1 MSPSLR
7 RTGLTIV
14 LGVIMVLVLS
24 VGGCL
29 PAEYLPTYPNNS
41 SRIAEDFLTTLEVG
55 MESENL
61 QDIARVIDDRYGGYS
76 NGRRTLMDQLGEVFD
91 QYEVQELQLD
101 ARRVTPYRGGITVRT
116 AWTLRWVC
124 RSVNPENGC
133 PEEAKGTTVV
143 REGTTT
149 FDLVQKE
156 MRWVVQDQTGNVLLG
171 LFEPGESVE

>member
-1 MSPSLR
+1 
-7 RTGLTIV
+7 
-14 LGVIMVLVLS
+14 MVLVLLI
-24 VGGCL
+24 GGCL

-41 SRIAEDFLTTLEVG
+41 SRIAEDFLTTLELG

-61 QDIARVIDDRYGGYS
+61 QDIARVIDDRYGGFS

-133 PEEAKGTTVV
+133 PQEAKGTTVV

-156 MRWVVQDQTGNVLLG
+156 MRWVVQEQTGNVLLG